1 VVRKMLFS
9 AVLMDTE
16 ALDESPPT
24 LTDAENVLGHEF
36 TGEVVDV
43 GKEMR
48 WRAWLLTGGTSA
60 RARATH

>member
-1 VVRKMLFS
+1 MVVRKMLFS

-36 TGEVVDV
+36 MGKVVDV
-43 GKEMR
+43 GKEIMKAGASSVR
-48 WRAWLLTGGTSA
+48 QPHSA
-60 RARATH
+60 ADK